1 MGSSERGRSGPPSLG
16 SRGEGWLRIQSLLI
30 VAVLLCGA
38 AGGPW
43 PRSVRTPLLV
53 AGIAGLALGTAML
66 VASMLSL
73 GRSFRALP
81 EPLPGAE
88 LKQGYLYGL
97 VRHPIYGAIML
108 LAPSGAAVSSPLAL
122 LPAAALTLVLIGK
135 STVEERWLTAA
146 HPEYSDYRRRVR
158 RRFLPGLF

>member
-1 MGSSERGRSGPPSLG
+1 MQSAERGRTGLPSLG
-16 SRGEGWLRIQSLLI
+16 PRGEGWLRIQSLLI

-43 PRSVRTPLLV
+43 PQSVRTPLFV
-53 AGIAGLALGTAML
+53 AGIAGLALGAAML

-73 GRSFRALP
+73 GRSFRTLP

-108 LAPSGAAVSSPLAL
+108 LALSGAAYSSPLAL
-122 LPAAALTLVLIGK
+122 IPAVALVAVLIGK
-135 STVEERWLTAA
+135 SNVEERWLSAA
-146 HPEYSDYRRRVR
+146 HPDYSDYRRRVR